1 MRPQLRSSQV
11 SINDQIDDIFS
22 QLTQE
27 IYNDEKINT
36 ETKVRL
42 SRSPT
47 RNRFDPLPPPPTSS
61 STHPPPIDRKKKPG
75 DKPSSSGSR
84 LQDTK
89 TLTNDK
95 PRPARPKYVK
105 AADRQNFSLPHE
117 KIKNGKGNAEVIL
130 YEDHEFANTIEKVVA
145 DVHKTADYAKQ
156 VPPPMPEKQRIHL
169 KNASI
174 DRKKETSKSFLQR
187 QQKSLSSQEAA
198 LIQELRETV
207 TDKQGKISKFDNRRG
222 RPQQRERRSQGPGER
237 GERSERSERSNL
249 YESMTADKVHLTPAE
264 RRIKQT
270 REEYRRSRSMGPLD
284 SRLDSRQ
291 RSRSRGG
298 ERQQRPSRDRGRS
311 PPGPPSPAQAEETI
325 AALLPRYPHGLP
337 PERQRSMIDLR
348 VIEEVKKNQRRSM
361 AVGPYEDLPP
371 HLRNH
376 LVGDHNNCID

>member
-1 MRPQLRSSQV
+1 MRPQLRNSQG

-27 IYNDEKINT
+27 IYNDEKIKT

-75 DKPSSSGSR
+75 DKPSSGGAR

-95 PRPARPKYVK
+95 PRPTRPKYVK
-105 AADRQNFSLPHE
+105 SADRQNFSLPHE
-117 KIKNGKGNAEVIL
+117 KIKNGKGNGEVIL
-130 YEDHEFANTIEKVVA
+130 YEDHEFSNTIEKVVA

-198 LIQELRETV
+198 VIQELREKV

-222 RPQQRERRSQGPGER
+222 RPQKKERNER
-237 GERSERSERSNL
+237 NERNERSERSERSNL
-249 YESMTADKVHLTPAE
+249 YESMTADKAHLTPAE

-270 REEYRRSRSMGPLD
+270 REDYRRSRSMGPLD
-284 SRLDSRQ
+284 SRLDSRLDC
-291 RSRSRGG
+291 RAVSRVECG
-298 ERQQRPSRDRGRS
+298 Q
-311 PPGPPSPAQAEETI
+311 
-325 AALLPRYPHGLP
+325 
-337 PERQRSMIDLR
+337 
-348 VIEEVKKNQRRSM
+348 
-361 AVGPYEDLPP
+361 
-371 HLRNH
+371 
-376 LVGDHNNCID
+376 LVVA